1 MTVYPKEP
9 KSNGFLFFCLEGGK
23 MTAVTILALLGIVG
37 AIRAEIK
44 FEKLLAAKSVEPF
57 AHRDD

>member
-1 MTVYPKEP
+1 
-9 KSNGFLFFCLEGGK
+9 

-44 FEKLLAAKSVEPF
+44 LEKMLAAKSVEPF
-57 AHRDD
+57 ARRDD